1 MVRYRGQSSAPDV
14 QYLQEIIDQSNPLN
28 IKYGNPDLEPSYTN
42 RLMLRYNNY
51 ITRNQSNLAVNA
63 SFSNTLNAVTDKVEY
78 NSTTGSRKTY
88 MTNVDGNW
96 NTSGICIISAAHRFY
111 LRSPSP
117 PLRRPAMPTMWAMP
131 PTSGLPSRRAPRTI
145 RAERKLTGTYN
156 KDNCRFTLNTSLAY
170 VKAHNNL
177 TSNAN
182 RETYDYVIGG
192 TANVTLPWQ
201 IDLST
206 DLN

>member
-1 MVRYRGQSSAPDV
+1 MLMVRYRGQSSAPDV

-28 IKYGNPDLEPSYTN
+28 IKWQPGPGPSYTN

-96 NTSGICIISAAHRFY
+96 NTSGFVSY
-111 LRSPSP
+111 LLPSVHLHSPSP
-117 PLRRPAMPTMWAMP
+117 PLHQASYVPTMWAMP
-131 PTSGLPSRRAPRTI
+131 PTSGLPRQKSITHN
-145 RAERKLTGTYN
+145 TGL
-156 KDNCRFTLNTSLAY
+156 KE
-170 VKAHNNL
+170 K
-177 TSNAN
+177 
-182 RETYDYVIGG
+182 
-192 TANVTLPWQ
+192 
-201 IDLST
+201 T
-206 DLN
+206 DWHLQQG